1 MNQDQRS
8 APSASHSVYVA
19 MIRRGGWREGG
30 TNNRSQ
36 LCKSQLQLR
45 DVLKKGKKERKE
57 DRREDEV
64 RSLIQFVD
72 EGRIRKVMRGEKSKI
87 TWSTMQSNYTNR
99 LSIIDSNT
107 YVHIYTRIHIYI
119 YTPLCVHLGS
129 VSTHSSWKLPVT
141 LRYLSVKNHPRSP
154 KSRKHIPPFLS
165 SPPPFAYE
173 SELGVRDGRGG
184 WPPLRGMIGGGRRG
198 GERERYIWRNRYTCL
213 VYANY
218 KLASRAKFFIFRITG
233 QFWDC
238 WKVSLS
244 LSFISNFSFSLYLFL
259 FFFLWRERETSLER
273 ETIAARDTS
282 AEKDFPVIIYYS
294 CNLETVGINALLLC
308 TTVLAGVRVP
318 SDVRLSRNNFL
329 YDEWTSCARNL
340 RGWLIVVKVRMIHC
354 CEILFVQLDTVVVLF
369 VELRGL
375 TRGIFKSGSL
385 VFRVELLAQVY
396 VTCTE
401 CFRFGKVIRVVE
413 N

>member
-99 LSIIDSNT
+99 YRLSILIHT
-107 YVHIYTRIHIYI
+107 YIYIHAYIYI

-173 SELGVRDGRGG
+173 SELGVRDGHGG

-244 LSFISNFSFSLYLFL
+244 LFYF
-259 FFFLWRERETSLER
+259 
-273 ETIAARDTS
+273 
-282 AEKDFPVIIYYS
+282 
-294 CNLETVGINALLLC
+294 
-308 TTVLAGVRVP
+308 
-318 SDVRLSRNNFL
+318 
-329 YDEWTSCARNL
+329 
-340 RGWLIVVKVRMIHC
+340 
-354 CEILFVQLDTVVVLF
+354 
-369 VELRGL
+369 
-375 TRGIFKSGSL
+375 
-385 VFRVELLAQVY
+385 
-396 VTCTE
+396 
-401 CFRFGKVIRVVE
+401 
-413 N
+413 

>member
-1 MNQDQRS
+1 MS
-8 APSASHSVYVA
+8 
-19 MIRRGGWREGG
+19 WKKE
-30 TNNRSQ
+30 
-36 LCKSQLQLR
+36 K
-45 DVLKKGKKERKE
+45 KKGRKIEERTKF
-57 DRREDEV
+57 V
-64 RSLIQFVD
+64 RWYSSW
-72 EGRIRKVMRGEKSKI
+72 MRAEYARSWGEKSRRLRDRQCNRI
-87 TWSTMQSNYTNR
+87 IRTGYR
-99 LSIIDSNT
+99 LSILIHT
-107 YVHIYTRIHIYI
+107 YIYIHAYIYI

-244 LSFISNFSFSLYLFL
+244 LFYF
-259 FFFLWRERETSLER
+259 
-273 ETIAARDTS
+273 
-282 AEKDFPVIIYYS
+282 
-294 CNLETVGINALLLC
+294 
-308 TTVLAGVRVP
+308 
-318 SDVRLSRNNFL
+318 
-329 YDEWTSCARNL
+329 
-340 RGWLIVVKVRMIHC
+340 
-354 CEILFVQLDTVVVLF
+354 
-369 VELRGL
+369 
-375 TRGIFKSGSL
+375 
-385 VFRVELLAQVY
+385 
-396 VTCTE
+396 
-401 CFRFGKVIRVVE
+401 
-413 N
+413 

>member
-1 MNQDQRS
+1 
-8 APSASHSVYVA
+8 
-19 MIRRGGWREGG
+19 MIDNAIE
-30 TNNRSQ
+30 
-36 LCKSQLQLR
+36 LYEP
-45 DVLKKGKKERKE
+45 V
-57 DRREDEV
+57 
-64 RSLIQFVD
+64 
-72 EGRIRKVMRGEKSKI
+72 
-87 TWSTMQSNYTNR
+87 
-99 LSIIDSNT
+99 SIIDSNT

-282 AEKDFPVIIYYS
+282 AEKDFLVIIYYS

-354 CEILFVQLDTVVVLF
+354 CEILFVQLDTVVVLLR

-375 TRGIFKSGSL
+375 TRGIFKLGSL
-385 VFRVELLAQVY
+385 VFRVELLARVY
-396 VTCTE
+396 VTW

-413 N
+413 NWKIKISWAIKFHCIFLIFH